1 MLGKILIEFSV
12 LYKTE
17 LILIVSQSA
26 VRPSLSKIVG
36 RIRGGRVVN
45 NVLYGEAML

>member
-1 MLGKILIEFSV
+1 M
-12 LYKTE
+12 YKTE

-36 RIRGGRVVN
+36 RIGGGGKVVN